1 MIKVNYKGIVLEK
14 RWGVEF
20 EANGVLNPGC
30 ILVDGVTY
38 MFYRAVDKE
47 NVSTIACCH
56 LKKDKVIFQSEK
68 PVIVPEYDYE
78 KMGTED
84 PRITF
89 LDGRYYLFYTAYSGK
104 NATVAL
110 ATSDDLVHFKKEGVI
125 IPKISYDEAEDIF
138 RLKTKLNPRYK
149 LFEKV
154 YRSING
160 DDVLLWEKD
169 VVLFPKK
176 INGQMAML
184 HRILPGIQFVTFSE
198 WKDLNL
204 DYWKKYLSEL
214 NKHIVLDPVSGFES
228 AYVGAGCVPIE
239 TEAGWLLIYHSVE
252 IKNKN
257 KIYRAS
263 AALLDKKDP
272 RKVLKR
278 LPYPLFEPKERWE
291 KEGIVD
297 NVVFPTG
304 AVVEDDILYIY
315 YGAADLRIGLVT
327 MSLSEL
333 LESLK
338 NEG

>member
-30 ILVDGVTY
+30 ILVDGITY
-38 MFYRAVDKE
+38 MFYRAVDK
-47 NVSTIACCH
+47 NNISTIACCH
-56 LKKDKVIFQSEK
+56 LKKGKVIFRSEK
-68 PVIVPEYDYE
+68 PIIIPEFEYE
-78 KMGTED
+78 KGGVED

-89 LDGRYYLFYTAYSGK
+89 LDGKYYLIYTAYDGK
-104 NATVAL
+104 NATVAM
-110 ATSDDLVHFKKEGVI
+110 ATSTDLVHFKKERVI

-138 RLKTKLNPRYK
+138 RVKTKLNPRYK
-149 LFEKV
+149 FFERV
-154 YRSING
+154 FRSING
-160 DDVLLWEKD
+160 DNVLLWEKD
-169 VVLFPKK
+169 VVLFPQK

-184 HRILPGIQFVTFSE
+184 HRILPGIQLITFGQWE
-198 WKDLNL
+198 DLNL

-214 NKHIVLDPVSGFES
+214 DEHIVLDPISGFES
-228 AYVGAGCVPIE
+228 AYVGAGCVPID

-252 IKNKN
+252 IKNKH

-278 LPYPLFEPKERWE
+278 LFCPLFEPKEKWE
-291 KEGIVD
+291 KEGMVD
-297 NVVFPTG
+297 DVVFPTG
-304 AVVEDDILYIY
+304 AVIEDDILYIY

-333 LESLK
+333 LELLK

>member
-1 MIKVNYKGIVLEK
+1 MIKINYKGIVLEK
-14 RWGVEF
+14 RWGIDF

-38 MFYRAVDKE
+38 MFYRAVNKE
-47 NVSTIACCH
+47 NVSSIGCCH
-56 LKKDKVIFQSEK
+56 LKKGKVIFQSIG
-68 PVIVPEYDYE
+68 PVIFPEFEYE
-78 KMGTED
+78 KRGVED

-89 LDGRYYLFYTAYSGK
+89 LDDKYYLLYTAYDGK
-104 NATVAL
+104 NATVAM
-110 ATSDDLVHFKKEGVI
+110 ATSTDLVHFRKEGVI

-138 RLKTKLNPRYK
+138 RLKTKLNPRYNF
-149 LFEKV
+149 FEKV

-160 DDVLLWEKD
+160 DNVLLWEKD
-169 VVLFPKK
+169 VVLFPQR
-176 INGQMAML
+176 INGQIAML
-184 HRILPGIQFVTFSE
+184 HRILPGIQLITFDQWE
-198 WKDLNL
+198 NLNI
-204 DYWKKYLSEL
+204 DYWKKYLAEL
-214 NKHIVLDPVSGFES
+214 DKHIVLDPVGGFES

-239 TEAGWLLIYHSVE
+239 TELGWLLIYHSVE
-252 IKNKN
+252 IKNNN

-263 AALLDKKDP
+263 IALLDKKDP

-278 LPYPLFEPKERWE
+278 LPYPLFEPKKSWE
-291 KEGIVD
+291 KEGMVD

-304 AVVEDDILYIY
+304 AVVENDILYIY

-333 LESLK
+333 LKLLI

>member
-14 RWGVEF
+14 RWGVDF
-20 EANGVLNPGC
+20 EENGVLNPAC
-30 ILVDGVTY
+30 VLVKGITY
-38 MFYRAVDKE
+38 MFYRAVDK
-47 NVSTIACCH
+47 NNISSIVCCH
-56 LKKDKVIFQSEK
+56 LKKGKVIFRCEK
-68 PVIVPEYDYE
+68 PVIVPEFDFE
-78 KMGTED
+78 KGGVED

-89 LDGRYYLFYTAYSGK
+89 LEGKYYLLYTAYDGK

-110 ATSDDLVHFKKEGVI
+110 ATSADLVHFKKEGVI

-138 RLKTKLNPRYK
+138 RVKTKLNPRYK
-149 LFEKV
+149 LFERV

-160 DDVLLWEKD
+160 DDILLWEKD
-169 VVLFPKK
+169 VALFPQR
-176 INGQMAML
+176 INGQIALL
-184 HRILPGIQFVTFSE
+184 HRILPGIQLVTFE
-198 WKDLNL
+198 KWQDLNI
-204 DYWKKYLSEL
+204 DYWKKHLTEL
-214 NKHIVLDPVSGFES
+214 DKHIVLDPISGFES

-239 TEAGWLLIYHSVE
+239 TEMGWLLIYHSVE
-252 IKNKN
+252 IKNRV

-263 AALLDKKDP
+263 AALMDKKDP

-278 LPYPLFEPKERWE
+278 LPYPLFEPKENWE

-304 AVVEDDILYIY
+304 AVVENDILYIY

-327 MSLSEL
+327 MSLSKL
-333 LESLK
+333 LELLK